1 MAGSSV
7 KAKKGWGSSASTL
20 KKFLLGAPGF
30 LTYGVFMGK
39 EQISSGP
46 PTAMECQAVQTQMSA
61 WLDDELSEAAGA
73 MLTAHLERC
82 EACRMAWRKLT
93 ALDAALG
100 NLAAPVPMGL
110 AEKVAAKVRRPRRRQ
125 WFQSVALAACLVLG
139 VALGG
144 TMARSFYGPAAADTT
159 EAEVASLED
168 FHDFPQGSLG
178 AVVASY
184 QPEEGNGNLK

>member
-1 MAGSSV
+1 
-7 KAKKGWGSSASTL
+7 
-20 KKFLLGAPGF
+20 
-30 LTYGVFMGK
+30 
-39 EQISSGP
+39 
-46 PTAMECQAVQTQMSA
+46 MECQAVQAQLSA

-82 EACRMAWRKLT
+82 EACRTAWRKLT

-139 VALGG
+139 IALGG
-144 TMARSFYGPAAADTT
+144 TMARGFYGPGASNDNGAD
-159 EAEVASLED
+159 VASLEV

-178 AVVASY
+178 TVMASY
-184 QPEEGNGNLK
+184 QPEEDNGTLK